1 MKLTKKRLF
10 SMLMSVTMVMG
21 LLAGCSTKQV
31 NQTEDTKSAETSQGT
46 EATSDTGAD
55 SGEKITLRFAWW
67 GGDSR
72 HKATLEAIAK
82 YMELNPN
89 VVVEGEY
96 MGYDGYYEKL
106 VTSLS
111 SGTAPDI
118 FQFHRDWISDV
129 QGSEHYLADM
139 STLPIDLTTLDSGVL
154 ERSGKYNDESVLFST
169 TLAGQVLYYN
179 TEFFA
184 KNEINPEEIKTWD
197 DLKAVGE
204 KVHSAN
210 ADQYLMAADID
221 VLNRLVLLEYLSQLT
236 GGSIV
241 NEDYTLNFTEEQ
253 LTASLQNILDLYTTG
268 TFEPFG
274 ESAAFVG
281 VMEQNTKWIN
291 GQLGMLLDVSNT
303 SAKYKASIESETGV
317 MAIPRLEDAKTSGVD
332 FSGNLGFC
340 INDNSKY
347 KEEAAKFLDWFA
359 NSEEA
364 SVIVL
369 DSRGLPASSTAMKA
383 LQDNDLVDETAQQ
396 ALEISAPDSYTI
408 NTISGNTELETIRKD
423 ILQEVIY
430 GDLTP
435 EDGAKEIITQYEKV
449 LSDLRD
455 SK

>member
-1 MKLTKKRLF
+1 
-10 SMLMSVTMVMG
+10 MLSATMIMG
-21 LLAGCSTKQV
+21 LLTGCSTKQ
-31 NQTEDTKSAETSQGT
+31 TSESADTKSVENTESTTS
-46 EATSDTGAD
+46 SDTTSN
-55 SGEKITLRFAWW
+55 SGDKITLRFGWW

-89 VVVEGEY
+89 VVIEGEY

-139 STLPIDLTTLDSGVL
+139 SSLPVDLSTLDKGVL
-154 ERSGKYNDESVLFST
+154 ERSGTYNGE
-169 TLAGQVLYYN
+169 LAGQVLYYN

-184 KNEINPEEIKTWD
+184 KNGINPEEIKTWD
-197 DLKAVGE
+197 DLKEVGA
-204 KVHSAN
+204 KVHSEK

-221 VLNRLVLLEYLSQLT
+221 VLNRLVLLEHLSQQT

-253 LTASLQNILDLYTTG
+253 MTASLQNILELYETG

-303 SAKYKASIESETGV
+303 SAKYKASIESDIGV
-317 MAIPRLEDAKTSGVD
+317 MGIPRLEDAKTSGVD

-359 NSEEA
+359 NSSEA

-369 DSRGLPASSTAMKA
+369 DSRGLPASTTAMKA
-383 LQDNDLVDETAQQ
+383 LQDNNLVDETAKK
-396 ALEISAPDSYTI
+396 ALEISSPDSYTI

-435 EDGAKEIITQYEKV
+435 QDGAKEIITQYEKV
-449 LSDLRD
+449 LGDLRD